1 MLLSEESNSL
11 RHEKNRLLNV
21 IDEKEAKWTRV
32 LKDKESEFER
42 KLGQSQEEMNK
53 YKSVAMQLK

>member
-1 MLLSEESNSL
+1 M
-11 RHEKNRLLNV
+11 LNV